1 MTLITTYILLTP
13 LATCSLLRLRVFA
26 TEMLVCPLDGCCKGS
41 RPALPIH
48 HTTVVLRCSYPAA
61 VHRPSTG
68 VYIYLGGHHW
78 TWGYN
83 HSSVLVFKVRRHLYN
98 LTNGFGSFVLI
109 LRVCVSTLLVYC
121 SAPLLYPPLT
131 EYTIPPWL
139 GTNL

>member
-1 MTLITTYILLTP
+1 MENGTVYADPEVSRAVQEWL
-13 LATCSLLRLRVFA
+13 S
-26 TEMLVCPLDGCCKGS
+26 VCAPHLDFKQCVCKGS

-83 HSSVLVFKVRRHLYN
+83 HSSVLVIKVRRQVYN

-109 LRVCVSTLLVYC
+109 LRVCVCRRFWYTVQLRC
-121 SAPLLYPPLT
+121 CTPLLT